1 MNATTHNTATSL
13 SEQLTDTAQRP
24 TSKLV
29 SAWAQGRR
37 NYTPW
42 AYPRLRAF
50 AAVRFA
56 AGIFV
61 VVVGAVMLS
70 LGYDGLAAVPL
81 AGAVVLFT
89 IASLDLSAARS
100 AAPRS

>member
-1 MNATTHNTATSL
+1 MYATTHKPAP
-13 SEQLTDTAQRP
+13 SEQPTDMTQRP

-42 AYPRLRAF
+42 AYPRLRAL
-50 AAVRFA
+50 AAVRFTV
-56 AGIFV
+56 GVFV
-61 VVVGAVMLS
+61 VGVGAVLMS
-70 LGYDGLAAVPL
+70 RGYDALAAVPL

-100 AAPRS
+100 AAPRR